1 MKKENNY
8 SSLLLI
14 SGIIL
19 LTATLAF
26 PALGMASWALIAS
39 VLLIIKGVSS

>member
-8 SSLLLI
+8 SSLFTII

-19 LTATLAF
+19 LGTELVF
-26 PALGMASWALIAS
+26 PNSWALIAS